1 MLQMLSSSQGLVGCS
16 AIGGWLTA
24 PRKELNEEFTLR
36 IALARQ
42 EPILV
47 KNLQNLSA
55 ISTGSVIVLPSDAND
70 EGKGDLLLR
79 LIITSLS
86 NFQVVL
92 RSFLAL
98 SNLVS
103 QYLRFAM
110 RIKRFSLFLQVFY
123 FRSLDNEGDLMN
135 FLYNLFFLLIDFK
148 SPGVIQG
155 ELQLFS
161 SLPLMTFKGKQALQT
176 LEYLSILLL

>member
-1 MLQMLSSSQGLVGCS
+1 M
-16 AIGGWLTA
+16 IGGWLTSS
-24 PRKELNEEFTLR
+24 RKELSEEFTWR
-36 IALARQ
+36 VALARLG
-42 EPILV
+42 PILV
-47 KNLQNLSA
+47 KYLQNLSA

-103 QYLRFAM
+103 
-110 RIKRFSLFLQVFY
+110 
-123 FRSLDNEGDLMN
+123 
-135 FLYNLFFLLIDFK
+135 
-148 SPGVIQG
+148 
-155 ELQLFS
+155 
-161 SLPLMTFKGKQALQT
+161 
-176 LEYLSILLL
+176 

>member
-1 MLQMLSSSQGLVGCS
+1 MLQTLSSSQGLVGCS
-16 AIGGWLTA
+16 VIGRWLTA
-24 PRKELNEEFTLR
+24 PRKELNEEFTPR
-36 IALARQ
+36 IALAWY

-79 LIITSLS
+79 LFITSLS

-103 QYLRFAM
+103 
-110 RIKRFSLFLQVFY
+110 
-123 FRSLDNEGDLMN
+123 
-135 FLYNLFFLLIDFK
+135 
-148 SPGVIQG
+148 
-155 ELQLFS
+155 
-161 SLPLMTFKGKQALQT
+161 
-176 LEYLSILLL
+176 